1 MTYAALDE
9 YRQFSAAGE
18 TDGASPHRLVEML
31 YAGVLERIGRAR
43 AGIQQGDVVLK
54 TGALSSALAI
64 VEHLRISLDFQAGG
78 EIARNLDA
86 LYEYIGRRLLQAN
99 LHSDTRILDE
109 VATLVRSLKDTWDGI
124 ATRQ

>member
-9 YRQFSAAGE
+9 YRSFSAAGE
-18 TDGASPHRLVEML
+18 ADGASPHRLVELL

-43 AGIQQGDVVLK
+43 AGIQQDDVVLK

-86 LYEYIGRRLLQAN
+86 LYDYIGRRLLQAN
-99 LHSDTRILDE
+99 LHNDIRILDE
-109 VATLVRSLKDTWDGI
+109 VATLVRGLKDTWDGV